1 MVFLNRC
8 SSRCRHSFEYLD
20 RVETI
25 VAHMVGGVDAF
36 IKFPQGWPV
45 LSSPLKLISLKSSD
59 HSKEISLT
67 FLCKVEVSVIFSLF
81 LFLFFPHCFFFSFFI
96 LFFLKSNAL

>member
-67 FLCKVEVSVIFSLF
+67 FLCKVEVSVISF
-81 LFLFFPHCFFFSFFI
+81 HIASFF
-96 LFFLKSNAL
+96 LSFFYFF